1 MSEFRRMIT
10 YLYLYEQGAKR
21 HNVGFAK
28 IEKRGKSCLV
38 EIHMKNTGHSTPSI
52 PVYFY
57 ARNNQRLP
65 GILIGSMGLSRGN
78 GDFKAVL
85 EEEPFAGTIYGLE
98 DIKGIFLPLS
108 DEVMFVSQWD
118 DNEFVRGQFV
128 DLAKEAA
135 AQKEAGRGKAQG
147 TAAGRRN
154 HQQEGLA
161 GRQSPQQQG
170 SQGRRNPS
178 PQQQGSQGRRNP
190 SPQQQGSQGRR
201 NPSPQQQGSQD
212 RRNPSPQRELP
223 GRAPSLQAASIGR
236 NPSPQA
242 APESHGA
249 NSPAADAATPAA
261 ISNTAL
267 PEHAGTNAPISLGHS
282 RASEPSALGR
292 PGMDEPSSF
301 EDSGTSG
308 STSLEQPSSN
318 GPSAFGHSDDKEPSA
333 FGNPDANEPSA
344 FGHSDANG
352 PSAFGRSAAGSP
364 TVSSPGSAAE
374 PASDGSVAADLEAA
388 EAAPKPMPS
397 ASNTTPFPSQPEQQP
412 EALPENWEQK
422 WKFILENYP
431 VMTPFAGDENTV
443 CVRLELKDIRLL
455 PRPYWYLGNNSFLLH
470 GFFNYR
476 YLILGAV
483 EKSGKKRW
491 FLGIPGVYQNPER
504 VMATLFGFPE
514 FRNEKSAPINTGEF
528 GYWFRY
534 LNK

>member
-28 IEKRGKSCLV
+28 IEKRGKNCLI
-38 EIHMKNTGHSTPSI
+38 EIHMKNTGHSSPSI

-85 EEEPFAGTIYGLE
+85 EEEPFAGTIYSLE

-108 DEVMFVSQWD
+108 DQVMFVSQWD
-118 DNEFVRGQFV
+118 DSEFVREQFV

-135 AQKEAGRGKAQG
+135 AQKEAGKGGQQGKM
-147 TAAGRRN
+147 AGRRGS
-154 HQQEGLA
+154 QQGALA
-161 GRQSPQQQG
+161 GRKNG
-170 SQGRRNPS
+170 
-178 PQQQGSQGRRNP
+178 
-190 SPQQQGSQGRR
+190 
-201 NPSPQQQGSQD
+201 
-212 RRNPSPQRELP
+212 
-223 GRAPSLQAASIGR
+223 
-236 NPSPQA
+236 
-242 APESHGA
+242 PE
-249 NSPAADAATPAA
+249 T
-261 ISNTAL
+261 
-267 PEHAGTNAPISLGHS
+267 
-282 RASEPSALGR
+282 
-292 PGMDEPSSF
+292 
-301 EDSGTSG
+301 SGTSAAVPTAADERKNADG
-308 STSLEQPSSN
+308 STGLGNP
-318 GPSAFGHSDDKEPSA
+318 GPDAAAASGHSDIDRELSSGSD
-333 FGNPDANEPSA
+333 FG
-344 FGHSDANG
+344 G
-352 PSAFGRSAAGSP
+352 SAAPAPHSPDFGGPAPHSPDFGSS
-364 TVSSPGSAAE
+364 VSSPHAPVPDSPE
-374 PASDGSVAADLEAA
+374 PDSPIGHADLEAA
-388 EAAPKPMPS
+388 EAAPKRMPS
-397 ASNTTPFPSQPEQQP
+397 GSSATPFPSQPEQEP

-431 VMTPFAGDENTV
+431 VMTPFAGDEDTI

-476 YLILGAV
+476 YLILGAM

-491 FLGIPGVYQNPER
+491 FLGIPGIYQNPER

-514 FRNEKSAPINTGEF
+514 FRNEKSAPVNTGEF

-534 LNK
+534 LN

>member
-28 IEKRGKSCLV
+28 IEKRGKNCLI
-38 EIHMKNTGHSTPSI
+38 EIHMKNTGHSSPSI

-85 EEEPFAGTIYGLE
+85 EEEPFAGTIYSLE

-108 DEVMFVSQWD
+108 DQVMFVSQWD
-118 DNEFVRGQFV
+118 DSEFVREQFV

-135 AQKEAGRGKAQG
+135 AQKEAGKGGQQGKM
-147 TAAGRRN
+147 AGRRGS
-154 HQQEGLA
+154 QQGALA
-161 GRQSPQQQG
+161 GRKNG
-170 SQGRRNPS
+170 
-178 PQQQGSQGRRNP
+178 
-190 SPQQQGSQGRR
+190 
-201 NPSPQQQGSQD
+201 
-212 RRNPSPQRELP
+212 
-223 GRAPSLQAASIGR
+223 
-236 NPSPQA
+236 
-242 APESHGA
+242 PE
-249 NSPAADAATPAA
+249 T
-261 ISNTAL
+261 
-267 PEHAGTNAPISLGHS
+267 
-282 RASEPSALGR
+282 
-292 PGMDEPSSF
+292 
-301 EDSGTSG
+301 SGTSPAVPTAADERKNADG
-308 STSLEQPSSN
+308 STGLGNPDTDAAAA
-318 GPSAFGHSDDKEPSA
+318 PGHSDIDRELSSGSD
-333 FGNPDANEPSA
+333 FG
-344 FGHSDANG
+344 G
-352 PSAFGRSAAGSP
+352 SAAPAPHSPDFGSS
-364 TVSSPGSAAE
+364 VSSPHAPVPDSPE
-374 PASDGSVAADLEAA
+374 PDSPIGHADLEAA
-388 EAAPKPMPS
+388 EAAPKRMPS
-397 ASNTTPFPSQPEQQP
+397 GSSATPFPSQPEQEP

-431 VMTPFAGDENTV
+431 VMTPFAGDEDTI

-476 YLILGAV
+476 YLILGAM

-491 FLGIPGVYQNPER
+491 FLGIPGIYQNPER

-514 FRNEKSAPINTGEF
+514 FRNEKSAPVNTGEF

-534 LNK
+534 LN

>member
-28 IEKRGKSCLV
+28 IEKRGKNCLI
-38 EIHMKNTGHSTPSI
+38 EIHMKNTGHSSPSI

-85 EEEPFAGTIYGLE
+85 EEEPFAGTIYSLE

-108 DEVMFVSQWD
+108 DQVMFVSQWD
-118 DNEFVRGQFV
+118 DSEFVREQFV

-135 AQKEAGRGKAQG
+135 AQKEAGKGGQQGKM
-147 TAAGRRN
+147 AGRRGS
-154 HQQEGLA
+154 QQGALA
-161 GRQSPQQQG
+161 GRKNG
-170 SQGRRNPS
+170 
-178 PQQQGSQGRRNP
+178 
-190 SPQQQGSQGRR
+190 
-201 NPSPQQQGSQD
+201 
-212 RRNPSPQRELP
+212 
-223 GRAPSLQAASIGR
+223 
-236 NPSPQA
+236 
-242 APESHGA
+242 PE
-249 NSPAADAATPAA
+249 T
-261 ISNTAL
+261 
-267 PEHAGTNAPISLGHS
+267 
-282 RASEPSALGR
+282 
-292 PGMDEPSSF
+292 
-301 EDSGTSG
+301 SGTSPAVPTAADERKNADG
-308 STSLEQPSSN
+308 STGLGNPGSDAAAAS
-318 GPSAFGHSDDKEPSA
+318 GHSDIDRELSSGSD
-333 FGNPDANEPSA
+333 FG
-344 FGHSDANG
+344 G
-352 PSAFGRSAAGSP
+352 SAAPAPHSPDFGSS
-364 TVSSPGSAAE
+364 VSSPHAPVPDSPE
-374 PASDGSVAADLEAA
+374 PDSPIGHADLEAA
-388 EAAPKPMPS
+388 EAAPKRMPS
-397 ASNTTPFPSQPEQQP
+397 GSSATPFPSQPEQEP

-431 VMTPFAGDENTV
+431 VMTPFAGDEDTI

-476 YLILGAV
+476 YLILGAM

-491 FLGIPGVYQNPER
+491 FLGIPGIYQNPER

-514 FRNEKSAPINTGEF
+514 FRNEKSAPVNTGEF

-534 LNK
+534 LN

>member
-28 IEKRGKSCLV
+28 IEKRGKNCLI
-38 EIHMKNTGHSTPSI
+38 EIHMKNTGHSSPSI

-85 EEEPFAGTIYGLE
+85 EEEPFAGTIYSLE

-108 DEVMFVSQWD
+108 DQVMFVSQWD
-118 DNEFVRGQFV
+118 DSEFVREQFV

-135 AQKEAGRGKAQG
+135 AQKEAGKGGQQGKM
-147 TAAGRRN
+147 AGRRGS
-154 HQQEGLA
+154 QQGALA
-161 GRQSPQQQG
+161 GRKNG
-170 SQGRRNPS
+170 
-178 PQQQGSQGRRNP
+178 
-190 SPQQQGSQGRR
+190 
-201 NPSPQQQGSQD
+201 
-212 RRNPSPQRELP
+212 
-223 GRAPSLQAASIGR
+223 
-236 NPSPQA
+236 
-242 APESHGA
+242 PE
-249 NSPAADAATPAA
+249 T
-261 ISNTAL
+261 
-267 PEHAGTNAPISLGHS
+267 
-282 RASEPSALGR
+282 
-292 PGMDEPSSF
+292 
-301 EDSGTSG
+301 SGTSPAVPTAADERKNADG
-308 STSLEQPSSN
+308 STGLGNP
-318 GPSAFGHSDDKEPSA
+318 GPDAAAASGHSDIDRELSSGSDFGGSA
-333 FGNPDANEPSA
+333 SPAPHSPDFGGPAPHSLE
-344 FGHSDANG
+344 FG
-352 PSAFGRSAAGSP
+352 GS
-364 TVSSPGSAAE
+364 VSSPHAPVPDSPEQGS
-374 PASDGSVAADLEAA
+374 PIGPADLEAA
-388 EAAPKPMPS
+388 EAAPKRMPS
-397 ASNTTPFPSQPEQQP
+397 GSSATPFPSQPEQEP

-431 VMTPFAGDENTV
+431 VMTPFAGDEDTI

-476 YLILGAV
+476 YLILGAM

-491 FLGIPGVYQNPER
+491 FLGIPGIYQNPER

-514 FRNEKSAPINTGEF
+514 FRNEKSAPVNTGEF

-534 LNK
+534 LN

>member
-28 IEKRGKSCLV
+28 IEKRGKNCLI
-38 EIHMKNTGHSTPSI
+38 EIHMKNTGHSSPSI

-85 EEEPFAGTIYGLE
+85 EEEPFAGTIYSLE

-108 DEVMFVSQWD
+108 DQVMFVSQWD
-118 DNEFVRGQFV
+118 DSEFVREQFV

-135 AQKEAGRGKAQG
+135 AQKEAGKGGQQGKM
-147 TAAGRRN
+147 AGRRGS
-154 HQQEGLA
+154 QQGALA
-161 GRQSPQQQG
+161 GRKNG
-170 SQGRRNPS
+170 
-178 PQQQGSQGRRNP
+178 
-190 SPQQQGSQGRR
+190 
-201 NPSPQQQGSQD
+201 
-212 RRNPSPQRELP
+212 
-223 GRAPSLQAASIGR
+223 
-236 NPSPQA
+236 
-242 APESHGA
+242 PE
-249 NSPAADAATPAA
+249 T
-261 ISNTAL
+261 
-267 PEHAGTNAPISLGHS
+267 
-282 RASEPSALGR
+282 
-292 PGMDEPSSF
+292 
-301 EDSGTSG
+301 SGTSPAVPTAADEHQNADG
-308 STSLEQPSSN
+308 STGLGNP
-318 GPSAFGHSDDKEPSA
+318 GPDAAAASGHSDIDRELSSGSDFGGSA
-333 FGNPDANEPSA
+333 SPAPHSPDFGGPAPHSLE
-344 FGHSDANG
+344 FG
-352 PSAFGRSAAGSP
+352 GS
-364 TVSSPGSAAE
+364 VSSPHAPVPDSPEQGS
-374 PASDGSVAADLEAA
+374 PIGPADLEAA
-388 EAAPKPMPS
+388 EAAPKRMPS
-397 ASNTTPFPSQPEQQP
+397 GSSATPFPSQPEQEP

-431 VMTPFAGDENTV
+431 VMTPFAGDEDTI

-476 YLILGAV
+476 YLILGAM

-491 FLGIPGVYQNPER
+491 FLGIPGIYQNPER

-514 FRNEKSAPINTGEF
+514 FRNEKSAPVNTGEF

-534 LNK
+534 LN

>member
-28 IEKRGKSCLV
+28 IEKRGKNCLI
-38 EIHMKNTGHSTPSI
+38 EIHMKNTGHSSPSI

-85 EEEPFAGTIYGLE
+85 EEEPFAGTIYSLE

-108 DEVMFVSQWD
+108 DQVMFVSQWD
-118 DNEFVRGQFV
+118 DSEFVREQFV

-135 AQKEAGRGKAQG
+135 AQKEAGKGGQQGKM
-147 TAAGRRN
+147 AGRRGS
-154 HQQEGLA
+154 QQGALA
-161 GRQSPQQQG
+161 GRKNG
-170 SQGRRNPS
+170 
-178 PQQQGSQGRRNP
+178 
-190 SPQQQGSQGRR
+190 
-201 NPSPQQQGSQD
+201 
-212 RRNPSPQRELP
+212 
-223 GRAPSLQAASIGR
+223 
-236 NPSPQA
+236 
-242 APESHGA
+242 PE
-249 NSPAADAATPAA
+249 T
-261 ISNTAL
+261 
-267 PEHAGTNAPISLGHS
+267 
-282 RASEPSALGR
+282 
-292 PGMDEPSSF
+292 
-301 EDSGTSG
+301 SGTSPAVPTAADERKNADG
-308 STSLEQPSSN
+308 STGLGNPDPDAAAAS
-318 GPSAFGHSDDKEPSA
+318 GHSDIDRELSSGSD
-333 FGNPDANEPSA
+333 FG
-344 FGHSDANG
+344 G
-352 PSAFGRSAAGSP
+352 SAAPAPHSPDFGSS
-364 TVSSPGSAAE
+364 VSSPHAPVPDSPEQGS
-374 PASDGSVAADLEAA
+374 PIGPADLEAA
-388 EAAPKPMPS
+388 EAAPKRMPS
-397 ASNTTPFPSQPEQQP
+397 GSSATPFPSQPEQEP

-431 VMTPFAGDENTV
+431 VMTPFAGDEDTI

-476 YLILGAV
+476 YLILGAM

-491 FLGIPGVYQNPER
+491 FLGIPGIYQNPER

-514 FRNEKSAPINTGEF
+514 FRNEKSAPVNTGEF

-534 LNK
+534 LN

>member
-28 IEKRGKSCLV
+28 IEKRGKNCLI
-38 EIHMKNTGHSTPSI
+38 EIHMKNTGHSSPSI

-85 EEEPFAGTIYGLE
+85 EEEPFAGTIYSLE

-108 DEVMFVSQWD
+108 DQVMFVSQWD
-118 DNEFVRGQFV
+118 DSEFVREQFV

-135 AQKEAGRGKAQG
+135 AQKEAGKGGQQGKM
-147 TAAGRRN
+147 AGRRGS
-154 HQQEGLA
+154 QQGALA
-161 GRQSPQQQG
+161 GRKNG
-170 SQGRRNPS
+170 
-178 PQQQGSQGRRNP
+178 
-190 SPQQQGSQGRR
+190 
-201 NPSPQQQGSQD
+201 
-212 RRNPSPQRELP
+212 
-223 GRAPSLQAASIGR
+223 
-236 NPSPQA
+236 
-242 APESHGA
+242 PE
-249 NSPAADAATPAA
+249 T
-261 ISNTAL
+261 
-267 PEHAGTNAPISLGHS
+267 
-282 RASEPSALGR
+282 
-292 PGMDEPSSF
+292 
-301 EDSGTSG
+301 SGTSPAVPTAADERKNADG
-308 STSLEQPSSN
+308 STGLGNPDPDAAAAS
-318 GPSAFGHSDDKEPSA
+318 GHSDIDRELSSGSD
-333 FGNPDANEPSA
+333 FG
-344 FGHSDANG
+344 G
-352 PSAFGRSAAGSP
+352 SAAPAPHSPGFGGPAPHSLDFGGS
-364 TVSSPGSAAE
+364 VSSPHAPVPDSPEQGS
-374 PASDGSVAADLEAA
+374 PIGPADLEAA
-388 EAAPKPMPS
+388 EAAPKRMPS
-397 ASNTTPFPSQPEQQP
+397 GSSATPFPSQPEQEP

-431 VMTPFAGDENTV
+431 VMTPFAGDEDTI

-476 YLILGAV
+476 YLILGAM

-491 FLGIPGVYQNPER
+491 FLGIPGIYQNPER

-514 FRNEKSAPINTGEF
+514 FRNEKSAPVNTGEF

-534 LNK
+534 LN

>member
-28 IEKRGKSCLV
+28 IEKRGKNCLI
-38 EIHMKNTGHSTPSI
+38 EIHMKNTGHSSPSI

-85 EEEPFAGTIYGLE
+85 EEEPFAGTIYSLE

-108 DEVMFVSQWD
+108 DQVMFVSQGD
-118 DNEFVRGQFV
+118 DSEFGREQFV

-135 AQKEAGRGKAQG
+135 AQKEAGKGRQQGKM
-147 TAAGRRN
+147 AGRRGS
-154 HQQEGLA
+154 QQGALA
-161 GRQSPQQQG
+161 GRKNG
-170 SQGRRNPS
+170 
-178 PQQQGSQGRRNP
+178 
-190 SPQQQGSQGRR
+190 
-201 NPSPQQQGSQD
+201 
-212 RRNPSPQRELP
+212 
-223 GRAPSLQAASIGR
+223 
-236 NPSPQA
+236 
-242 APESHGA
+242 PE
-249 NSPAADAATPAA
+249 T
-261 ISNTAL
+261 
-267 PEHAGTNAPISLGHS
+267 
-282 RASEPSALGR
+282 
-292 PGMDEPSSF
+292 
-301 EDSGTSG
+301 SGTSPAVPTAADEHQNADG
-308 STSLEQPSSN
+308 STGLGNP
-318 GPSAFGHSDDKEPSA
+318 GPDAAAASGHSDIDRELSSGSDFGGSA
-333 FGNPDANEPSA
+333 SPAPHSPDFGGPAPHSLEFGGSVSPPHAPVPDSPEQ
-344 FGHSDANG
+344 
-352 PSAFGRSAAGSP
+352 GSP
-364 TVSSPGSAAE
+364 IGP
-374 PASDGSVAADLEAA
+374 ADLEAA
-388 EAAPKPMPS
+388 EAAPKRMPS
-397 ASNTTPFPSQPEQQP
+397 GSSATPFPSQPEQEP

-431 VMTPFAGDENTV
+431 VMTPFAGDEDTI

-476 YLILGAV
+476 YLILGAM

-491 FLGIPGVYQNPER
+491 FLGIPGIYQNPER

-514 FRNEKSAPINTGEF
+514 FRNEKSAPVNTGEF

-534 LNK
+534 LN

>member
-28 IEKRGKSCLV
+28 IEKRGKNCLI
-38 EIHMKNTGHSTPSI
+38 EIHMKNTGHSSPSI

-85 EEEPFAGTIYGLE
+85 EEEPFAGTIYSLE

-108 DEVMFVSQWD
+108 DQVMFVSQWD
-118 DNEFVRGQFV
+118 DSEFVREQFV

-135 AQKEAGRGKAQG
+135 AQKEAGKGGQQGKM
-147 TAAGRRN
+147 AGRR
-154 HQQEGLA
+154 G
-161 GRQSPQQQG
+161 SQQG
-170 SQGRRNPS
+170 ALAERKNG
-178 PQQQGSQGRRNP
+178 
-190 SPQQQGSQGRR
+190 
-201 NPSPQQQGSQD
+201 
-212 RRNPSPQRELP
+212 
-223 GRAPSLQAASIGR
+223 
-236 NPSPQA
+236 
-242 APESHGA
+242 PE
-249 NSPAADAATPAA
+249 T
-261 ISNTAL
+261 
-267 PEHAGTNAPISLGHS
+267 
-282 RASEPSALGR
+282 
-292 PGMDEPSSF
+292 
-301 EDSGTSG
+301 SGTSPAVPTAADERKNADG
-308 STSLEQPSSN
+308 STGLGNPDPDAAAAS
-318 GPSAFGHSDDKEPSA
+318 GHSDIDRELSSGSD
-333 FGNPDANEPSA
+333 FG
-344 FGHSDANG
+344 G
-352 PSAFGRSAAGSP
+352 SAAPAPHSPDFGSS
-364 TVSSPGSAAE
+364 VSSPHAPVPDSPE
-374 PASDGSVAADLEAA
+374 PDSPIGHADLEAA
-388 EAAPKPMPS
+388 EAAPKRMPS
-397 ASNTTPFPSQPEQQP
+397 GSSATPFPSQPEQEP

-431 VMTPFAGDENTV
+431 VMTPFAGDEDTI

-476 YLILGAV
+476 YLILGAM

-491 FLGIPGVYQNPER
+491 FLGIPGIYQNPER

-514 FRNEKSAPINTGEF
+514 FRNEKSAPVNTGEF

-534 LNK
+534 LN

>member
-28 IEKRGKSCLV
+28 IEKRGKNCLI
-38 EIHMKNTGHSTPSI
+38 EIHMKNTGHSSPSI

-85 EEEPFAGTIYGLE
+85 EEEPFAGTIYSLE

-108 DEVMFVSQWD
+108 DQVMFVSQWD
-118 DNEFVRGQFV
+118 DSEFVREQFV

-135 AQKEAGRGKAQG
+135 AQKEAGKGGQQGKM
-147 TAAGRRN
+147 AGRRGS
-154 HQQEGLA
+154 QQGALA
-161 GRQSPQQQG
+161 GRKNG
-170 SQGRRNPS
+170 
-178 PQQQGSQGRRNP
+178 
-190 SPQQQGSQGRR
+190 
-201 NPSPQQQGSQD
+201 
-212 RRNPSPQRELP
+212 
-223 GRAPSLQAASIGR
+223 
-236 NPSPQA
+236 
-242 APESHGA
+242 PE
-249 NSPAADAATPAA
+249 T
-261 ISNTAL
+261 
-267 PEHAGTNAPISLGHS
+267 
-282 RASEPSALGR
+282 
-292 PGMDEPSSF
+292 
-301 EDSGTSG
+301 SGTSPAVPTAADERKNADG
-308 STSLEQPSSN
+308 STGLGNPDPDAAAAS
-318 GPSAFGHSDDKEPSA
+318 GHSDIDRELSSGSD
-333 FGNPDANEPSA
+333 FG
-344 FGHSDANG
+344 G
-352 PSAFGRSAAGSP
+352 SAAPAPHSPDFGSS
-364 TVSSPGSAAE
+364 VSSPHAPVPDSPE
-374 PASDGSVAADLEAA
+374 PDSPIGHADLEAA
-388 EAAPKPMPS
+388 EAAPKRMPS
-397 ASNTTPFPSQPEQQP
+397 GSSATPFPSQPEQEP

-431 VMTPFAGDENTV
+431 VMTPFAGDEDTI

-476 YLILGAV
+476 YLILGAM

-491 FLGIPGVYQNPER
+491 FLGIPGIYQNPER

-514 FRNEKSAPINTGEF
+514 FRNEKSAPVNTGEF

-534 LNK
+534 LN

>member
-28 IEKRGKSCLV
+28 IEKRGKNCLI
-38 EIHMKNTGHSTPSI
+38 EIHMKNTGHSSPSI

-85 EEEPFAGTIYGLE
+85 EEEPFAGTIYSLE

-108 DEVMFVSQWD
+108 DQVMFVSQWD
-118 DNEFVRGQFV
+118 DSEFVREQFV

-135 AQKEAGRGKAQG
+135 SQKEAGKGGQQGKM
-147 TAAGRRN
+147 AGRRGS
-154 HQQEGLA
+154 QQGALA
-161 GRQSPQQQG
+161 GRKNG
-170 SQGRRNPS
+170 
-178 PQQQGSQGRRNP
+178 
-190 SPQQQGSQGRR
+190 
-201 NPSPQQQGSQD
+201 
-212 RRNPSPQRELP
+212 
-223 GRAPSLQAASIGR
+223 
-236 NPSPQA
+236 
-242 APESHGA
+242 PE
-249 NSPAADAATPAA
+249 T
-261 ISNTAL
+261 
-267 PEHAGTNAPISLGHS
+267 
-282 RASEPSALGR
+282 
-292 PGMDEPSSF
+292 
-301 EDSGTSG
+301 SGTSPAVLTAADERKNADG
-308 STSLEQPSSN
+308 STGLGNPDPDAAAAS
-318 GPSAFGHSDDKEPSA
+318 GHSDIDRELSSGSD
-333 FGNPDANEPSA
+333 FG
-344 FGHSDANG
+344 G
-352 PSAFGRSAAGSP
+352 SAAPAPHSPGFGGPAPHSLDFGGS
-364 TVSSPGSAAE
+364 VSSPHAPVPDSPEQGS
-374 PASDGSVAADLEAA
+374 PIGPADLEAA
-388 EAAPKPMPS
+388 EAAPKRMPS
-397 ASNTTPFPSQPEQQP
+397 GSSATPFPSQPEQEP

-431 VMTPFAGDENTV
+431 VMTPFAGDEDTI

-476 YLILGAV
+476 YLILGAM

-491 FLGIPGVYQNPER
+491 FLGIPGIYQNPER

-514 FRNEKSAPINTGEF
+514 FRNEKSAPVNTGEF

-534 LNK
+534 LN

>member
-28 IEKRGKSCLV
+28 IEKRGKNCLI
-38 EIHMKNTGHSTPSI
+38 EIHMKNTGHSSPSI

-85 EEEPFAGTIYGLE
+85 EEEPFAGTIYSLE

-108 DEVMFVSQWD
+108 DQVMFVSQWD
-118 DNEFVRGQFV
+118 DSEFVREQFV

-135 AQKEAGRGKAQG
+135 AQKEAGKGGQQGKM
-147 TAAGRRN
+147 AGRR
-154 HQQEGLA
+154 G
-161 GRQSPQQQG
+161 SQQG
-170 SQGRRNPS
+170 ALAERKNG
-178 PQQQGSQGRRNP
+178 
-190 SPQQQGSQGRR
+190 
-201 NPSPQQQGSQD
+201 
-212 RRNPSPQRELP
+212 
-223 GRAPSLQAASIGR
+223 
-236 NPSPQA
+236 
-242 APESHGA
+242 PE
-249 NSPAADAATPAA
+249 T
-261 ISNTAL
+261 
-267 PEHAGTNAPISLGHS
+267 
-282 RASEPSALGR
+282 
-292 PGMDEPSSF
+292 
-301 EDSGTSG
+301 SGTSPAVPTAADERKNADG
-308 STSLEQPSSN
+308 STGLGNPGSDAAAAS
-318 GPSAFGHSDDKEPSA
+318 GHSDIDRELSSGSD
-333 FGNPDANEPSA
+333 FG
-344 FGHSDANG
+344 G
-352 PSAFGRSAAGSP
+352 SAAPAPHSPDFGSS
-364 TVSSPGSAAE
+364 VSSPHAPVPDSPE
-374 PASDGSVAADLEAA
+374 PDSPIGHADLEAA
-388 EAAPKPMPS
+388 EAAPKRMPS
-397 ASNTTPFPSQPEQQP
+397 GSSATPFPSQPEQEP

-431 VMTPFAGDENTV
+431 VMTPFAGDEDTI

-476 YLILGAV
+476 YLILGAM

-491 FLGIPGVYQNPER
+491 FLGIPGIYQNPER

-514 FRNEKSAPINTGEF
+514 FRNEKSAPVNTGEF

-534 LNK
+534 LN